1 MLLLSRFTHPILGL
15 SPPFPTRLLTT
26 KRAFKMKLRF
36 STWLLLTMTAVFAF
50 MAAQTRDITMVLG
63 TLFWGVLFVLALPL
77 RRKVERD
84 EKERELRCQKT
95 KQLELEDFSTQR
107 PRLQKLLEDGQLSC
121 LEEWWED
128 DELWIDEN
136 AHLHF
141 TFINGEEMD
150 FILHD
155 STATELSTLLQTL
168 GINWQAS
175 YRATHSSRIIWQH
188 RNCDMHD

>member
-15 SPPFPTRLLTT
+15 SPPFSTRLLTT

-107 PRLQKLLEDGQLSC
+107 PRLQQLLEDGQLSC

-128 DELWIDEN
+128 DEFWIDEN
-136 AHLHF
+136 AHIL
-141 TFINGEEMD
+141 FIFKDGKEMD
-150 FILHD
+150 FVLHD
-155 STATELSTLLQTL
+155 TTAREISQLLAAQ
-168 GINWQAS
+168 GILWQVS
-175 YRATHSSRIIWQH
+175 YRAKADARIIWPQ
-188 RNCDMHD
+188 